1 MVVEAELPQI
11 REMVLANTLRIE
23 RNEQIINEMR
33 KKEDKERQRQRDW
46 QTYWDISREEH
57 DRAHHEHQEDM
68 RELRRLMRE
77 HSANV
82 DADLKK
88 HREEFDAE
96 LKKHREEFDAE
107 LKQSSERFDA
117 ELKESSER
125 FDAELKK
132 SREDF
137 DARFQKSH
145 DEFEERHRKF
155 TEESQ
160 KSREEFDKQMKE
172 NWEKTHREVKSIR
185 KEFIGVVGHM
195 VEGLVNSSEVRI
207 FQAAGFDLHDSG
219 KNLKRVLQPG
229 NRQLE
234 IDALLS
240 NEAVVIPVEV
250 KSNFTMNKVRKFLHK
265 VEAFREFFPEYRDRV
280 VYAAVAAINYDEG
293 ADIFAHEEGLLVIR
307 VSSDDIFT
315 LDPVPDKNALRRF

>member
-1 MVVEAELPQI
+1 MAVEAELPQI

-33 KKEDKERQRQRDW
+33 KKEDKERQRQLEW
-46 QTYWDISREEH
+46 QTYWDVSREEH
-57 DRAHHEHQEDM
+57 DRAHREHQEDM

-107 LKQSSERFDA
+107 LK
-117 ELKESSER
+117 
-125 FDAELKK
+125 K

-145 DEFEERHRKF
+145 DEFEDRHRKF

-160 KSREEFDKQMKE
+160 KSRKEFDKQMKE
-172 NWEKTHREVKSIR
+172 FDKQMKVNWEKTHREVKRIR
-185 KEFIGVVGHM
+185 KEFIGVVGHI

-240 NEAVVIPVEV
+240 NETVVIPVEV

-280 VYAAVAAINYDEG
+280 VYAAVAAINYDEE

>member
-1 MVVEAELPQI
+1 MKNDSMVVEAELPQI

-33 KKEDKERQRQRDW
+33 KKEDKE
-46 QTYWDISREEH
+46 H
-57 DRAHHEHQEDM
+57 DRAHREHQEDM

-172 NWEKTHREVKSIR
+172 NWEKTHREVQSIR
-185 KEFIGVVGHM
+185 KEFIGVVGHI

-207 FQAAGFDLHDSG
+207 FQAAGFDFHDSG